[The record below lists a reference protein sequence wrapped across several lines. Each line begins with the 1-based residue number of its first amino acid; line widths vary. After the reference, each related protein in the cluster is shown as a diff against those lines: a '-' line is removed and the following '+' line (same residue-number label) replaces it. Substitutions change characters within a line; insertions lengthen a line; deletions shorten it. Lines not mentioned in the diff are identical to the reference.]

1 MSRRRHHRFIDALFL
16 ATVLSAAGLL
26 GCKPA
31 QPARPGTTTQ
41 PASTAGSESRLP
53 TTRMAIGKESFNLEI
68 AYRPEDQET
77 GLMHRKSMSADHGMI
92 FVFPAERNLT
102 FWMKNTLI
110 PLDII
115 YADRGGRVVSVKN
128 MKPLDETGVPSDG
141 PVMYAIELNAGAA
154 ARVGV
159 KAGDQLAIPDDLRV
173 P

>member
-1 MSRRRHHRFIDALFL
+1 LNRQHCLTL
-16 ATVLSAAGLL
+16 ACLLAAAPCAGLP
-26 GCKPA
+26 GCKPEA
-31 QPARPGTTTQ
+31 PAGPSTATR
-41 PASTAGSESRLP
+41 PASTANAESRLP

-77 GLMHRKSMSADHGMI
+77 GLMKRKTMSADHGMI

-115 YADRGGRVVSVKN
+115 YVDRAGRVVSVKP
-128 MKPLDETGVPSDG
+128 MKPLDETGVPSEG
-141 PVMYAIELNAGAA
+141 PAMYAIELNAGTA

-159 KAGDQLAIPDDLRV
+159 KAGDQLAIPEELRV

>member
-1 MSRRRHHRFIDALFL
+1 MIRRSHSIVALFVAAVGL
-16 ATVLSAAGLL
+16 ASLV
-26 GCKPA
+26 GCKPE
-31 QPARPGTTTQ
+31 RPNATTQ
-41 PASTAGSESRLP
+41 QSSSSSSSSAGYQSRLP
-53 TTRMAIGKESFNLEI
+53 TTRMSIGKESFELEI

-77 GLMHRKSMSADHGMI
+77 GLMHRKSMPDDHGMI

-115 YADRGGRVVSVKN
+115 YVNHGGTVVSVKP
-128 MKPLDETGVPSDG
+128 MKPLDQTGVTSDG

-159 KAGDQLAIPDDLRV
+159 KAGDVLTVPAELRV

>member
-1 MSRRRHHRFIDALFL
+1 LSRRNHLILAAFL
-16 ATVLSAAGLL
+16 ASAPSVSLT
-26 GCKPA
+26 GCKPD
-31 QPARPGTTTQ
+31 QPGAATTQ
-41 PASTAGSESRLP
+41 QATTESSPSRLP
-53 TTRMAIGKESFNLEI
+53 TTRMAIGGETFNLEI

-77 GLMHRKSMSADHGMI
+77 GLMNRKSMAADHGMI

-115 YADRGGRVVSVKN
+115 YVDRGGSVVSVKH

-141 PVMYAIELNAGAA
+141 PAMYAIELNAGAA
-154 ARVGV
+154 ARAGV
-159 KAGDQLAIPDDLRV
+159 KAGDVLKVPDDLRV